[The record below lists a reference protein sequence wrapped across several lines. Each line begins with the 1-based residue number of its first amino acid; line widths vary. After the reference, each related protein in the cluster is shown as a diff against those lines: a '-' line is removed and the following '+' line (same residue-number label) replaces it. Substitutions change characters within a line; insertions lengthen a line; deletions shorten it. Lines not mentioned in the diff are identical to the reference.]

1 MDTVLASPDPDALTR
16 RLAELIAAGRMG
28 VARPMLAALQRLG
41 PPSPRLAELAAL
53 LAMREGRLDDAHAA
67 LDTALTA
74 HPGHAALH
82 RRRAEVRHRTGDLAG
97 AALDAA
103 DSVVLDPSDTSGKA
117 ILGVLMTELGRA
129 ADGVRCLREAV
140 AAAPRDPAYRQ
151 GLADAQAANGELD
164 AAADTLAAGIGL
176 APESQEL
183 RNAAVL
189 LAVRR
194 HRFDDAL
201 MIAEAARR
209 DGMADACLFGLK
221 GHALSKLG
229 RDQEAGEAYKEALKL
244 GPDDPYVRHLV
255 ASSGW
260 LPEASTAPPDYVRA
274 VFDSYADRFDA
285 HLISLG
291 YRVPGVVRGALMRHA
306 ALPEDGRLGPVL
318 DLGCGTGLIAVA
330 IADLPVGPMIGVDLS
345 PRMLARA
352 EAKQLYAALHE
363 AEITAFLDT
372 DETEYPLIIAADV
385 FCYFGAIEALM
396 AAVSRRL
403 QPGGLF
409 IASFEELA
417 AGPETERG
425 WALGGRGRY
434 AHTAG
439 HVATSAATC
448 GLTVLAMDEEQ
459 IRNEAAAPVLGRLA
473 VLQRPRDAH

>member
-16 RLAELIAAGRMG
+16 RLAELIAAGRIG
-28 VARPMLAALQRLG
+28 VARPMLAGLQRLG
-41 PPSPRLAELAAL
+41 PPSPRLSELAAL
-53 LAMREGRLDDAHAA
+53 LAMREGRLDDAQAE
-67 LDTALTA
+67 LDAGLTA
-74 HPGHAALH
+74 HPSHAALH

-103 DSVVLDPSDTSGKA
+103 ESVVLDPSETSGKA

-129 ADGVRCLREAV
+129 VDGIRCLREAV
-140 AAAPRDPAYRQ
+140 AAAPHDPAYRQ
-151 GLADAQAANGELD
+151 GLADAYAANGELD
-164 AAADTLAAGIGL
+164 AAADTLAGGIAL
-176 APESQEL
+176 APQAQEL

-194 HRFDDAL
+194 HQFDEAL
-201 MIAEAARR
+201 VLAEAARR

-229 RDQEAGEAYKEALKL
+229 RDEEAAEAYKEALKL

-291 YRVPGVVRGALMRHA
+291 YRIPGVVRGALLRHA
-306 ALPEDGRLGPVL
+306 ALPEHGRLGPVL
-318 DLGCGTGLIAVA
+318 DLGCGTGLVGVA
-330 IADLPVGPMIGVDLS
+330 IADLPVGPMVGVDIS

-352 EAKQLYAALHE
+352 EAKQLYAGLHE
-363 AEITAFLDT
+363 AEITAFLDS
-372 DETEYPLIIAADV
+372 DETEYALIIAADV
-385 FCYFGAIEALM
+385 FCYFGAIDALM

-409 IASFEELA
+409 IASFEELTGEA
-417 AGPETERG
+417 TDARG
-425 WALGGRGRY
+425 WTLGGRGRY
-434 AHTAG
+434 AHAID
-439 HVATSAATC
+439 HVAAMAAAC
-448 GLTVLAMDEEQ
+448 GLTVLAMDDEA
-459 IRNEAAAPVLGRLA
+459 IRNEAAMPVPGRLA
-473 VLQRPRDAH
+473 VLQRPLHAH